1 VPVVTRQ
8 EQIGWWRS
16 TAGQAHDTVPE
27 ARIVAIS
34 PAMRQFVE
42 TTRRVA
48 VVDSTVLVTGESGSG
63 KERVARLLHAE
74 SGRAARPFVVVNCNA
89 IPETSLEAELFG
101 RPCRECTDPP
111 PNRPSLFD
119 AADGGT
125 LFLDE
130 VGEISSSVQA
140 ELLRLMQVHTGEDN
154 RRKLDVRIVA
164 ASHRDLARDVAN
176 GTFRHDLY
184 HRLKVVELHVPA
196 LRERREDLLELAQ
209 QLLAESALRL
219 DRHVDGLGPRVAE
232 LLLGYDW
239 PGNVRELQN
248 AMERCAVLA
257 RGSRAELAD
266 LPAEIRGGAKLTE
279 LEPNRVRP
287 LREIEKEYILAALAT
302 NRGNQTRTAEQL
314 QIGVATLYRKLKSY
328 RASAG
333 TARDRRR

>member
-1 VPVVTRQ
+1 MTRQ
-8 EQIGWWRS
+8 EQSGWWRS
-16 TAGQAHDTVPE
+16 SAGQPHDTVPE

-34 PAMRQFVE
+34 PAMRQLVE
-42 TTRRVA
+42 MTRRVA

-74 SGRAARPFVVVNCNA
+74 SARARRPFVVVNCSA

-101 RPCRECTDPP
+101 RPCGECAQAAS
-111 PNRPSLFD
+111 NRSSLFEV
-119 AADGGT
+119 ADGGT

-130 VGEISSSVQA
+130 IGEISSSVQA
-140 ELLRLMQVHTGEDN
+140 ELLRLMQVHLGEDKSRTLN
-154 RRKLDVRIVA
+154 VRIVA
-164 ASHRDLARDVAN
+164 ASHRDLTRDVAN
-176 GTFRHDLY
+176 GTFRHDLF

-196 LRERREDLLELAQ
+196 LRERKEDLLELAQ
-209 QLLAESALRL
+209 QLLAESAVRL
-219 DRHVDGLGPRVAE
+219 DRKLDGLGPRVAE

-266 LPAEIRGGAKLTE
+266 LPAEIRAGVQPVE
-279 LEPNRVRP
+279 SEVNNVRP

-333 TARDRRR
+333 TSRDRRR